1 MSTTNPAYA
10 KHEHVDGGE
19 IEPGD
24 LHRRDSNLSI
34 DKEEQKYINKV
45 PEDNVSNTVGDD
57 VQPVVEDENGYESA
71 AEDLSDNNSTQSR
84 DDHSNVAKSDNKY
97 SNIGGGGGG
106 GQLGGY
112 AGDNDEDH
120 GYY

>member
-71 AEDLSDNNSTQSR
+71 AEDS
-84 DDHSNVAKSDNKY
+84 KF
-97 SNIGGGGGG
+97 NIGGGSVGGA
-106 GQLGGY
+106 LRGY
-112 AGDNDEDH
+112 AGVDDEDH
-120 GYY
+120 IEIY